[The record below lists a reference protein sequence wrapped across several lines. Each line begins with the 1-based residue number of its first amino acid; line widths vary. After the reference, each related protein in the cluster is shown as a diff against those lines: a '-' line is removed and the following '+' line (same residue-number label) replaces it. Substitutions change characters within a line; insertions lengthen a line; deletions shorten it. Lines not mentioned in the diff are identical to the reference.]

1 MKNKF
6 KKDHLIMD
14 FILNNRWW
22 IRLLK
27 IIFLFS
33 FALAC
38 YNKYLFLFY
47 DNSIPQWKEVESVKN
62 RLTSDVKLISEI
74 KENWERVA
82 QKNDSDKTTH
92 LNSNDDSLYAN
103 LYGSTE
109 LGDKISEI
117 QKLTGVTDLRLSGKK
132 VSIDYFSNYI
142 KTNNVNIL
150 LVDNYFSFDSF
161 FLRPFTEIYEYELF
175 FYKKDPIDTA
185 VYISKNF
192 LIIVFIFSAIAYAY
206 HRFIFFIASGR
217 VRASKN
223 LNNE

>member
-82 QKNDSDKTTH
+82 QKNDSDITNH

-109 LGDKISEI
+109 LGDKIHEI
-117 QKLTGVTDLRLSGKK
+117 QKLSGVTDLRLSGKK

-142 KTNNVNIL
+142 KTNNINIL
-150 LVDNYFSFDSF
+150 IVDNYF
-161 FLRPFTEIYEYELF
+161 LQT
-175 FYKKDPIDTA
+175 
-185 VYISKNF
+185 YINQENF
-192 LIIVFIFSAIAYAY
+192 L
-206 HRFIFFIASGR
+206 
-217 VRASKN
+217 
-223 LNNE
+223 LNSLDLNT